1 MLSMH
6 IFPNQKAAKQTYRK
20 TRVASIFL
28 QPKNTIRRKCI
39 VHMKRQQEKRRRIIW
54 YLKHVNEN
62 DRDQKKV
69 QTEFETKK
77 Q

>member
-1 MLSMH
+1 
-6 IFPNQKAAKQTYRK
+6 
-20 TRVASIFL
+20 
-28 QPKNTIRRKCI
+28 
-39 VHMKRQQEKRRRIIW
+39 MKRQQEKRRRIIW